1 MSPTGLAIHGFGQVG
16 RQTAFSLRDQ
26 GLDLRTIGDTL
37 DVEAVLE
44 GSVRRTE
51 DRVRI
56 TAQLVDAETGYQLW
70 SDDYDG
76 EITDIFEVQEE
87 LAQSIVRALLP
98 RLGADTDALFR
109 GGTSDVEAFD
119 LYLSC
124 RQKWYTR
131 RLELLREAI
140 DECEE
145 AIARDPEFALAW
157 SGLSD
162 AIDALAFRDLKA
174 QGMVPRAKMAAQ
186 RAVLL
191 DPDLAEGW
199 VSWGVLAF
207 EADRDWITG
216 ELALKRAIELKPSNA
231 YARAMLGD
239 MLRNQGRVKEAIEQ
253 QRLALE
259 LDPLSPVIHGVLGIS
274 LTAAHRFDEGRA
286 RFEHTL
292 ASGGDQAAALAFLF
306 LSGPLLGLN
315 GDEMADHGVSLA
327 RLLDAEDPESAAVIG
342 HAFASDGTDPQL
354 MSEARDAADRLV
366 ADSVFTVRQ
375 IAALYTRLGDPE
387 TAQQWLEGASLEDD
401 LSLSIVGTD
410 PALDPLRDDA
420 RLQRLMDELGLPNGY
435 DPAADAYEP
444 GSQR

>member
-1 MSPTGLAIHGFGQVG
+1 
-16 RQTAFSLRDQ
+16 
-26 GLDLRTIGDTL
+26 
-37 DVEAVLE
+37 
-44 GSVRRTE
+44 
-51 DRVRI
+51 
-56 TAQLVDAETGYQLW
+56 
-70 SDDYDG
+70 
-76 EITDIFEVQEE
+76 
-87 LAQSIVRALLP
+87 
-98 RLGADTDALFR
+98 
-109 GGTSDVEAFD
+109 
-119 LYLSC
+119 
-124 RQKWYTR
+124 
-131 RLELLREAI
+131 
-140 DECEE
+140 
-145 AIARDPEFALAW
+145 
-157 SGLSD
+157 
-162 AIDALAFRDLKA
+162 
-174 QGMVPRAKMAAQ
+174 MAAQ

-207 EADRDWITG
+207 EADRDWTTG

-315 GDEMADHGVSLA
+315 GDEMGDHGVRLA

-366 ADSVFTVRQ
+366 ADSIFTVRQ
-375 IAALYTRLGDPE
+375 IAVLYTRLGDGE
-387 TAQQWLEGASLEDD
+387 AALQWIERAVVKDD
-401 LSLSIVGTD
+401 LSLSLVGTD
-410 PALDPLRDDA
+410 PSLDPLRDDP
-420 RLQRLMDELGLPNGY
+420 RMQRLMDELGVPNGY
-435 DPAADAYEP
+435 DPAADTYEP
-444 GSQR
+444 EG